1 MTNEEKARE
10 IFPDSPTIIP
20 LCMGVNDKY
29 GLTKA
34 VLDGRKTQTR
44 RIVPTKLLNEYGH
57 NKFSDKSYEL
67 IRNSHFKVGEEVSIA
82 QSYNDVYE
90 ELKRT
95 HGSSSPVT
103 RDFFHKYIQGGR
115 MPVSNKMF
123 VRADIM
129 LHRIRITNIRV
140 ERLQDISEEDC
151 LKEGIMRGEFL
162 NTWDEYY
169 FECGQNYITAKT
181 TRDAYKKLINKV
193 SGKGTW
199 ESNPWVFVYDF
210 ELVK

>member
-1 MTNEEKARE
+1 MAKK
-10 IFPDSPTIIP
+10 IMFS
-20 LCMGVNDKY
+20 DKY
-29 GLTKA
+29 GLTEA

-44 RIVPTKLLNEYGH
+44 RLVPAKLLNEYGH

-67 IRNSHFKVGEEVSIA
+67 ISHSPFKVGEAVSIA

-95 HGSSSPVT
+95 HGTSSPVT

-151 LKEGIMRGEFL
+151 IAEGVQMVYYGAGEPWRYKVHGENKAFF
-162 NTWDEYY
+162 TP
-169 FECGQNYITAKT
+169 
-181 TRDAYKKLINKV
+181 RDAYAHLINKV

-199 ESNPWVFVYDF
+199 DSNQWVYVYEFKLND
-210 ELVK
+210 